1 MTSLA
6 TVAGINPNDWVE
18 FTLRL
23 TLSMIVGGAIGLERQ
38 LSGKAAGLRT
48 HTLVS
53 LGTALFIM
61 VPLSLS
67 SASSP
72 DSISRAIQGVATG
85 IGFLGAGE
93 IVQHHRTLGKPQV
106 YGLTSAASIWVTAAL
121 GALAACGLWQ
131 ICLVGTGMTL
141 TVLIAERRLEDWLK
155 LRQRIKK
162 SKDVDNELGIR

>member
-1 MTSLA
+1 MTPLIP
-6 TVAGINPNDWVE
+6 VAGFHPEDWME

-23 TLSMIVGGAIGLERQ
+23 TISLVSGGAIGWERQ
-38 LSGKAAGLRT
+38 SSGKAAGLRT
-48 HTLVS
+48 HALVS

-67 SASSP
+67 SSATP
-72 DSISRAIQGVATG
+72 DSISRAIQGIATG

-93 IVQHHRTLGKPQV
+93 IVQQHRDSGKPHV

-131 ICLVGTGMTL
+131 ICLIGTSMTL
-141 TVLIAERRLEDWLK
+141 AVLLGEKRGEGGLT

-162 SKDVDNELGIR
+162 SKE

>member
-1 MTSLA
+1 MTSLV
-6 TVAGINPNDWVE
+6 TVAGIDPDDWIG

-23 TLSMIVGGAIGLERQ
+23 MLSMGVGGAIGLERQ

-61 VPLSLS
+61 VPLALS

-72 DSISRAIQGVATG
+72 DSVSRAIQGVATG

-93 IVQHHRTLGKPQV
+93 IVQHHRTPGKPQV
-106 YGLTSAASIWVTAAL
+106 YGLTSAAAIWVTAAL
-121 GALAACGLWQ
+121 GALAACGLWR
-131 ICLVGTGMTL
+131 ICLVGTGMIL
-141 TVLIAERRLEDWLK
+141 MVLIGEKRLEAWLK
-155 LRQRIKK
+155 QQRIKS
-162 SKDVDNELGIR
+162 SKE

>member
-1 MTSLA
+1 MTSLVTIA
-6 TVAGINPNDWVE
+6 DINPDDWIE

-23 TLSMIVGGAIGLERQ
+23 AISMVVGGAIGWERQ

-67 SASSP
+67 PATTP
-72 DSISRAIQGVATG
+72 DSVSRAIQGVATG

-93 IVQHHRTLGKPQV
+93 IVQHRDSRKPHV

-131 ICLVGTGMTL
+131 ICLVGTSMIL
-141 TVLIAERRLEDWLK
+141 TVLIGEKRLEDWLK
-155 LRQRIKK
+155 QQRIKS
-162 SKDVDNELGIR
+162 SKE

>member
-1 MTSLA
+1 MISLV
-6 TVAGINPNDWVE
+6 TVAGIDPNDWIE

-23 TLSMIVGGAIGLERQ
+23 ILAMAVGGAIGLERD
-38 LSGKAAGLRT
+38 LYGKAAGLRT

-61 VPLSLS
+61 VPLSF

-93 IVQHHRTLGKPQV
+93 IVQHHRTPGKPQV
-106 YGLTSAASIWVTAAL
+106 YGLTSAAAIWVTAAL
-121 GALAACGLWQ
+121 GALAACGLWR

-141 TVLIAERRLEDWLK
+141 TVLVGEKRLEDWLK
-155 LRQRIKK
+155 QQKIIKN
-162 SKDVDNELGIR
+162 SKE